1 MSLKGG
7 QAFGHM
13 LAVNTMLQ
21 TLEYVPSTLHN
32 STCCARG
39 LTSLLLNNCSLT
51 GNPKLGIEGAAALAR
66 GSCTGGLRHL
76 KLNAVD
82 LSVRELQGNYGKA
95 SKRKQQ
101 CIQLNTT
108 DLRHIN
114 PVLQATLTH
123 VTTLML
129 P

>member
-21 TLEYVPSTLHN
+21 TLEYVAATLHS
-32 STCCARG
+32 STCYARG
-39 LTSLLLNNCSLT
+39 LTLLVNNCSLT

-82 LSVRELQGNYGKA
+82 LSVRELQGNYGTA
-95 SKRKQQ
+95 SKRSSSASRWPGT
-101 CIQLNTT
+101 CL
-108 DLRHIN
+108 LH
-114 PVLQATLTH
+114 
-123 VTTLML
+123 
-129 P
+129 